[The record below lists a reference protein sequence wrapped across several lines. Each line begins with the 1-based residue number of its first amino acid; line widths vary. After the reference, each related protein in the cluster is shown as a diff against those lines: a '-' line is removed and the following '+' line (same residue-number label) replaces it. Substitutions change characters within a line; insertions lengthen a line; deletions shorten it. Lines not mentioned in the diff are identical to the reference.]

1 MEKDC
6 VGEIMKK
13 ILFIFI
19 LIIILPF
26 TKVQALVEDDISSL
40 LNKTNS
46 LINSQTEMEALNKRY
61 PVGSIYISTTSTNP
75 GTLFGGTWQ
84 SFAGGRKL
92 VSTGSNGTT
101 NYTSANQTGGAKTFT
116 LSSSNLPS
124 HTHSLTPSG
133 TVTSSFSGKSVTTS
147 SNGSHTHT
155 VPFGKASSEAAGYGL
170 NTGGTSYV
178 DRILVSSSQG
188 TINTATST
196 SHSHTLT
203 PSGSVSSSFTGKTVT
218 TSSNGSTS
226 SIDIMN
232 PYATVYMW
240 RRIS

>member
-1 MEKDC
+1 MR
-6 VGEIMKK
+6 K
-13 ILFIFI
+13 ILFILI

-124 HTHSLTPSG
+124 HNHSLTPSG

-155 VPFGKASSEAAGYGL
+155 VPFGAATNEAKGYGL
-170 NTGGTSYV
+170 SYNIQVDVYRNRALVTGRTVSIFSAGTH
-178 DRILVSSSQG
+178 
-188 TINTATST
+188 T
-196 SHSHTLT
+196 HSLT

-232 PYATVYMW
+232 PYITVYMW

>member
-1 MEKDC
+1 MEKDS
-6 VGEIMKK
+6 VGDNMKK
-13 ILFIFI
+13 ILFV
-19 LIIILPF
+19 LTLIILPF
-26 TKVQALVEDDISSL
+26 TKVQALVENDISNL
-40 LNKTNS
+40 LNQTNS
-46 LINSQTEMEALNKRY
+46 LINNQTEMEALDKRY
-61 PVGSIYISTTSTNP
+61 PVGSIYISVNNTNP

-84 SFAGGRKL
+84 SFAEGRQL

-101 NYTSANQTGGAKTFT
+101 NYTSANQTGGAKTVT

-124 HTHSLTPSG
+124 HTHSFTPSG
-133 TVTSSFSGKSVTTS
+133 TVSSSFSGSSVTTS
-147 SNGSHTHT
+147 SNGSHNHT

-188 TINTATST
+188 TINTAMST
-196 SHSHTLT
+196 SHTHSLT
-203 PSGSVSSSFTGKTVT
+203 PSGSVTSTFTGKTVT

-232 PYATVYMW
+232 PYITVYMW
-240 RRIS
+240 RRVS